1 MMSSDEKA
9 IRAGKYYPEVR
20 HLRECSRMD
29 DNELMKRTRE
39 GAIYGS
45 GRRQIGLLLR
55 LLDDAM
61 QSRYCLGEIEAACGG
76 EVMQEVKKA
85 LDERREA
92 IAKGR
97 AEYGLSCQGLL
108 DSSKEAMIEN
118 AMLCAAIHRVIGI
131 QLAHEDEYTQVCVNI
146 LRAALLGDYREPEV
160 AYLDS

>member
-1 MMSSDEKA
+1 MSTEQNG
-9 IRAGKYYPEVR
+9 IHAGRYYPEVR
-20 HLRECSRMD
+20 HLRECPRMD
-29 DNELMKRTRE
+29 ETELLKRTRD

-45 GRRQIGLLLR
+45 GRRQIQLLLR
-55 LLDDAM
+55 LFDDAM
-61 QSRYCLGEIEAACGG
+61 QSRHSLGEIEAACGG
-76 EVMQEVKKA
+76 EVAQEVKQA

-118 AMLCAAIHRVIGI
+118 AMLRAAIHRVIGI